1 MKAAAPP
8 PPKQTPATV
17 AKAPLCQGKVVVYEE
32 KTQCGF
38 IKGFDGNG
46 YGFSMAEWKNEH
58 EKPRV
63 EMIVNFEVREH
74 EKVKEAVRIKI
85 R

>member
-1 MKAAAPP
+1 MLGDIMTAQPTK
-8 PPKQTPATV
+8 T
-17 AKAPLCQGKVVVYEE
+17 AKSPLCQGKVVLYEE
-32 KTQCGF
+32 NTQCGF

-46 YGFSMAEWKNEH
+46 YGFSMAEWKNEN

-74 EKVKEAVRIKI
+74 EKVKEAIRIKI

>member
-1 MKAAAPP
+1 MKTAVPP
-8 PPKQTPATV
+8 TAIKSPV
-17 AKAPLCQGKVVVYEE
+17 CQGKVVLYEE

-46 YGFSMAEWKNEH
+46 YGFSMAEWQSKT

-63 EMIVNFEVREH
+63 EMIVTFEVKDH